1 MASVHEIEEA
11 LDDLRAQKSDRF
23 NTMLNAIIRA
33 HGVKDYHMRDDVRS
47 DVLEFVRQQIV
58 AGVRSELIAPQIWN
72 VVGNNAASAFRRQ
85 KTDSKHRD
93 DDPDPSDPHLIA
105 PSAEEQYEAY
115 ESYRVVKEAI
125 EAMRTSGKRADRR
138 QYAALDA
145 AMHGESPRERLARE
159 FGEDLTDDAA
169 AHVVLRARTKL
180 KSVCEIPKTRKIS

>member
-1 MASVHEIEEA
+1 MASVHELEEA

-23 NTMLNAIIRA
+23 NTMLNGIIRA
-33 HGVKDYHMRDDVRS
+33 HGVRDDHMRDDVKS
-47 DVLEFVRQQIV
+47 DVLEFVRKQIV
-58 AGVRSELIAPQIWN
+58 AGVRSDRIAPQIWN
-72 VVGNNAASAFRRQ
+72 VVGNNAMSAFRRQ
-85 KTDSKHRD
+85 KADSKHRD

-115 ESYRVVKEAI
+115 EIYRMLNDALK
-125 EAMRTSGKRADRR
+125 AMRTSGKRADRR
-138 QYAALDA
+138 QYAALHA

-180 KSVCEIPKTRKIS
+180 KSLCEIPKARKRS